1 VTGRSVRVLV
11 VVWGA
16 LYIACLS
23 WPGLTLFNRIE
34 PKILGMP
41 FVMAFVA
48 GWLVL
53 GLLVFIVVDR
63 VVSREETELG
73 DEAARASMPDK
84 RH

>member
-1 VTGRSVRVLV
+1 VLV

-23 WPGLTLFNRIE
+23 GPGLTLFNRIE

-53 GLLVFIVVDR
+53 GLLVLIVVDR
-63 VVSREETELG
+63 VVSREEAELS
-73 DEAARASMPDK
+73 DEAAPASMPHK
-84 RH
+84 TH